1 MSADEVIAR
10 VKELRE
16 KLYAYADKAEKSG
29 YVEKAQAFRLAGD
42 EAAKIITN

>member
-10 VKELRE
+10 VKALRE
-16 KLYAYADKAEKSG
+16 KLLGYAERYEKAGYA
-29 YVEKAQAFRLAGD
+29 EKAQAFRLAGD